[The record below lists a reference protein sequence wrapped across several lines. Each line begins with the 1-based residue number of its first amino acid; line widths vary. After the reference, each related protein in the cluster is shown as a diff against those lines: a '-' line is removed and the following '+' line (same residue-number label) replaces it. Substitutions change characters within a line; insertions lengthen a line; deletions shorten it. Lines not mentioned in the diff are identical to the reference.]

1 MKIAST
7 LILAA
12 VATLAQ
18 ATDAPC
24 TNEACTSL
32 CNATP
37 SCMSTLF
44 EPETAQCYTFSCVL
58 NNYSRPSKY
67 LGYEKPGATYP
78 CPADQP
84 IPGEPQTPPAAQPT
98 ANVEVPAPEP
108 TTAAP
113 NNPAPTTADSTP
125 GKGEPSSLTT
135 AARPPATDGSGS
147 PTTGSQSSPTGSTG
161 GGSGGGS
168 GSGDA
173 GSGEGSDPAAP
184 TIVLDGSAIK
194 AMAPGS
200 LFVAIGLAM
209 VLF

>member
-1 MKIAST
+1 
-7 LILAA
+7 
-12 VATLAQ
+12 
-18 ATDAPC
+18 
-24 TNEACTSL
+24 
-32 CNATP
+32 
-37 SCMSTLF
+37 MSTLF

-84 IPGEPQTPPAAQPT
+84 IPGEPQ
-98 ANVEVPAPEP
+98 
-108 TTAAP
+108 
-113 NNPAPTTADSTP
+113 NPHPSRNLLPMST
-125 GKGEPSSLTT
+125 
-135 AARPPATDGSGS
+135 

-161 GGSGGGS
+161 GSGGS

-209 VLF
+209 VLFETILVALGKDAGVFTERGFSSR